1 MFSPWMEI
9 HWGREK
15 KMTEREWKQATIV
28 GKISLSPGKM
38 ETLGPEKR
46 ETTGWSEEGGL
57 CPGLWHSNRRTVT
70 EASITLTYFHIQAQ
84 SFLIHSWTLS
94 PKEHLWGLKEIMF
107 LRCLSLAQHSVVT
120 GVGGTV
126 IGTVKKSISLLKA
139 FVTFFSREM
148 EGPRAEWL
156 LFQATN
162 LSGSANNHD
171 RNRQTKLNNMS

>member
-1 MFSPWMEI
+1 MCAYLIFAFITNCLSDLCF
-9 HWGREK
+9 
-15 KMTEREWKQATIV
+15 TVV
-28 GKISLSPGKM
+28 G
-38 ETLGPEKR
+38 
-46 ETTGWSEEGGL
+46 
-57 CPGLWHSNRRTVT
+57 
-70 EASITLTYFHIQAQ
+70 
-84 SFLIHSWTLS
+84 
-94 PKEHLWGLKEIMF
+94 KEIMF

-120 GVGGTV
+120 GVSGSV